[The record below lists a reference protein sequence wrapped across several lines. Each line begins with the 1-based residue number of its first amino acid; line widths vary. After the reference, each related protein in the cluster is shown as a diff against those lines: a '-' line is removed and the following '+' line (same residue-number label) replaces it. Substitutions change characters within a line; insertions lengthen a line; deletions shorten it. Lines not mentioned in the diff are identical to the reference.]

1 VIYTHVAAGLLS
13 AAVAF
18 TAAWQVQDW
27 RWNSKFD
34 RIEKHHAEQLR
45 RAEAEARS
53 REQAMQTNA
62 ERIAS
67 ELEKTNARLADQ
79 SAAAT
84 RSARGLRDEVTRL
97 NARPAPTCPES
108 AAIFVEASTARDL
121 LATCADEYRSVA
133 QDADRLSLQVTA
145 LQDWATNVC
154 KAQ

>member
-1 VIYTHVAAGLLS
+1 MIYTHVAAGLI
-13 AAVAF
+13 AAA
-18 TAAWQVQDW
+18 AAALGAWQVQDL
-27 RWNSKFD
+27 RWSSKFD

-45 RAEAEARS
+45 RAEVQARA
-53 REQAMQTNA
+53 REQGMQINA

-84 RSARGLRDEVTRL
+84 RSARGLRDEVARL

-108 AAIFVEASTARDL
+108 TASFVEASTARDL

-145 LQDWATNVC
+145 LQDWAKNIC

>member
-1 VIYTHVAAGLLS
+1 MIYTHVAAGLLS

-45 RAEAEARS
+45 RAEVQARA
-53 REQAMQTNA
+53 REQGMQANA

-67 ELEKTNARLADQ
+67 ELEKTNARLSNQ

-97 NARPAPTCPES
+97 NARPAPACPES
-108 AAIFVEASTARDL
+108 ATVFVEASTARDL
-121 LATCADEYRSVA
+121 LATCADEYRAVA